1 MSEIEMD
8 EMFNRILWNNDKLLS
23 LKANNPSTFK
33 EHRCYNKVNHSI
45 YELFSLSIVYYIPIR
60 KQVSRGFYRRHT
72 MTATYKP
79 STGIYYMTDMG
90 WDYDGG
96 KKFASLDEMLD
107 YTINKCE
114 EFNLEKKEGRN
125 EEIFMKYCFL
135 PVILPFVV
143 VPIAIFAFPFVFVF
157 NYFAYVRPRQRG
169 I

>member
-8 EMFNRILWNNDKLLS
+8 EMFNRILWDNDKLLL
-23 LKANNPSTFK
+23 LKANNASTFK
-33 EHRCYNKVNHSI
+33 EHRCYNKANPNI

-60 KQVSRGFYRRHT
+60 KQVSRGFYRRPT

-79 STGIYYMTDMG
+79 STNIYYMTDMG
-90 WDYDGG
+90 CYDGG

-143 VPIAIFAFPFVFVF
+143 VPIAIVAFPFVFVF
-157 NYFAYVRPRQRG
+157 NYFRPRQRG
-169 I
+169 F